1 MPTIEEITEK
11 FENYSDEKLLEVY
24 NAIDQYTD
32 DGKIALNI
40 VLKKRGGIEAIKLNL
55 KNQAEIENEIKR
67 IKFEIKELVNR
78 GRSKVEIKEKI
89 VIKNIKSLELER
101 LIEEVSESIQSEEAD
116 LKVSSRTILGS
127 LFGGFIGG
135 TIGGILWGL
144 QMVFSKHIF
153 YIFGFGLAILSYGF
167 IRLFTIQSNKNT
179 VFLVMTIISVLYALF
194 LGQVIYDI
202 FGGCF
207 PNYFYDQNNSF

>member
-11 FENYSDEKLLEVY
+11 YENYTDEKLLEVY
-24 NAIDQYTD
+24 NTIDQYTD
-32 DGKIALNI
+32 DGKTALNI

-89 VIKNIKSLELER
+89 VIKNIKNLELER

-153 YIFGFGLAILSYGF
+153 YIQKGNCSK
-167 IRLFTIQSNKNT
+167 IQ
-179 VFLVMTIISVLYALF
+179 Y
-194 LGQVIYDI
+194 
-202 FGGCF
+202 
-207 PNYFYDQNNSF
+207 

>member
-11 FENYSDEKLLEVY
+11 YENYTDEKLLEVY
-24 NAIDQYTD
+24 NTIDQYTD
-32 DGKIALNI
+32 DGKTALNI

-89 VIKNIKSLELER
+89 VIKSIKNLELER

-167 IRLFTIQSNKNT
+167 IRLFTKQSKKNT
-179 VFLVMTIISVLYALF
+179 VILVMTIISVLSPCRKCILMA
-194 LGQVIYDI
+194 V
-202 FGGCF
+202 
-207 PNYFYDQNNSF
+207 